1 MSECNV
7 YQCRIYAAIGEFSA
21 SSGNNFTNSNCR
33 RSKVLRVWRNSAWEH
48 IEGFPGSSL
57 VVVPPPLCGIIVLKH
72 QHVKGRGSLVFK
84 IGYEQK
90 ASRAV
95 ASAITDAFL
104 CCKASFLKDQRL
116 FPSQSLASLLQAGR
130 AWQQPCEAVGTVQ
143 EYISSSWYHGL

>member
-7 YQCRIYAAIGEFSA
+7 YWCRVYAAIGEFS

-33 RSKVLRVWRNSAWEH
+33 RSKVLRVWRNAAWEH

-84 IGYEQK
+84 FGYELK
-90 ASRAV
+90 ASRAL
-95 ASAITDAFL
+95 ASAVADVFL

-116 FPSQSLASLLQAGR
+116 FPSQSLASNSLLQAGR
-130 AWQQPCEAVGTVQ
+130 AWQQLCKAVGIVQ
-143 EYISSSWYHGL
+143 EYISSSWYGL